1 MASQMDEINNI
12 IVRFSNFK
20 SSIPLKIDL
29 TTLNEIKNTVVLGII
44 PAKVQE
50 DVGSYLKDH

>member
-1 MASQMDEINNI
+1 MASQMDEINNV

-29 TTLNEIKNTVVLGII
+29 TALNEIKNTVILGII
-44 PAKVQE
+44 PAKV
-50 DVGSYLKDH
+50 